1 MGKKPVKFSFDP
13 SNLPPLTAMQ
23 HDELAALAKMQDD
36 RIDTSDIA
44 PLGDAFWKGAL
55 SNPFYKPTKKVT
67 TVRIDAD
74 VLLWL
79 KSTDIRTPAFWST
92 RDVACT
98 RCSAFWG
105 IPRSR
110 LHSFTRT

>member
-1 MGKKPVKFSFDP
+1 MSKKPVKFSFDP
-13 SNLPPLTAMQ
+13 SNLPPLTATQ
-23 HDELAALAKMQDD
+23 HDELATLAKMQDD

-44 PLGDAFWKGAL
+44 PLGDAFWNGAL

-79 KSTDIRTPAFWST
+79 KSDGKGYQT
-92 RDVACT
+92 RINSILRDAMMHKHGVHD
-98 RCSAFWG
+98 R
-105 IPRSR
+105 
-110 LHSFTRT
+110 